1 MLARQQYFNSR
12 QGGLMSHFK
21 CNVCGFEVKTH
32 FSPTLLHICK
42 DGQPYDGVSS
52 RGLGDTVAKMLSSV
66 GIKKSKN
73 CKCSQRQDK
82 LNKLVPYKSG
92 Q

>member
-1 MLARQQYFNSR
+1 MRCDKCGMQ
-12 QGGLMSHFK
+12 FK
-21 CNVCGFEVKTH
+21 GEIVYPIWCKCGA
-32 FSPTLLHICK
+32 I
-42 DGQPYDGVSS
+42 YDAPDKS
-52 RGLGDTVAKMLSSV
+52 RGLGDTVAKVLSSV

>member
-1 MLARQQYFNSR
+1 MPDPIDFECKLC
-12 QGGLMSHFK
+12 GLKIANAIPPVRH
-21 CNVCGFEVKTH
+21 N
-32 FSPTLLHICK
+32 CK
-42 DGQPYDGVSS
+42 S
-52 RGLGDTVAKMLSSV
+52 RGLGDTVAKVLSSV

>member
-1 MLARQQYFNSR
+1 MHSNSVVDWKCDICGR
-12 QGGLMSHFK
+12 AFK
-21 CNVCGFEVKTH
+21 NVVLPVRH
-32 FSPTLLHICK
+32 RCK
-42 DGQPYDGVSS
+42 S
-52 RGLGDTVAKMLSSV
+52 RGLGDTVAKALSSV

-73 CKCSQRQDK
+73 CKCTQRQDK